1 MFILTAAGLGLE
13 FAVVKT
19 IAAVGM
25 GILAGG
31 AALVLTQAG
40 FLANALKPVATPRC
54 CASGTTQST
63 PPPVWAIRNGAARR
77 RDFTVAAA
85 GNFIFLGRW
94 LLFAFMLESLMVAHV
109 PDTLVATWPGSG
121 NALAMPLALLIG
133 VPAYLNGY
141 AAIPLIRSLIDLGMS
156 PATGLAFMLAGS
168 VTSIPAAI
176 AIHSLA
182 RPRLFGLYLAMAGV
196 GALAA
201 GSSWQIFL

>member
-1 MFILTAAGLGLE
+1 MFILTAASLGLE

-121 NALAMPLALLIG
+121 NALAMLIG
-133 VPAYLNGY
+133 VTAYLNGY
-141 AAIPLIRSLIDLGMS
+141 TAIPLVRSLIDLGMS

>member
-1 MFILTAAGLGLE
+1 MFFLTAAGLGLE

-54 CASGTTQST
+54 CTSGTTQSA
-63 PPPVWAIRNGAARR
+63 PPPVWAIRNEAARR
-77 RDFTVAAA
+77 RDFTAAAA

-121 NALAMPLALLIG
+121 NALAMLIG
-133 VPAYLNGY
+133 VTAYLNGY
-141 AAIPLIRSLIDLGMS
+141 TAIPLVRSLIDLGMS